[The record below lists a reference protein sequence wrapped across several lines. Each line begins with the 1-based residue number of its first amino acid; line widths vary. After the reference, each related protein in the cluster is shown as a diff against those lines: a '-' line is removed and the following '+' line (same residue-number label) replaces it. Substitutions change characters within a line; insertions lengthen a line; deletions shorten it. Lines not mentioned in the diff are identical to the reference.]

1 MNEVTLD
8 LDGPEATRALG
19 LALGRSLPA
28 GACLALEGD
37 LGAGKTTL
45 VRGLAEGLGVD
56 PDEVSSPTYV
66 LMQAH
71 GGGRLPLHH
80 HDAWMDGRGKALL
93 ADGGA
98 ELLRAADGVAV
109 VEWASRVEEFLPS
122 PRLSCVLEHVSL
134 ESRRARL
141 EVVGAET
148 ESGAGGGSAPDG
160 LLTGLLGAVE
170 AARAALRP

>member
-1 MNEVTLD
+1 MNEVTLE
-8 LDGPEATRALG
+8 LDGPEATRAVG
-19 LALGRSLPA
+19 LALGRTLPA
-28 GACLALEGD
+28 GACVALEGD

-45 VRGLAEGLGVD
+45 VRGLAEGLGID

-71 GGGRLPLHH
+71 EGGRLPLYH

-109 VEWASRVEEFLPS
+109 VEWASRVAAFLPT
-122 PRLSCVLEHVSL
+122 PRLTCALEHVSL
-134 ESRRARL
+134 ESRRIRL
-141 EVVGAET
+141 AVEAAQGGPEGLV
-148 ESGAGGGSAPDG
+148 SG
-160 LLTGLLGAVE
+160 LQGAVE
-170 AARAALRP
+170 AACSALRP

>member
-1 MNEVTLD
+1 VSELVLQ
-8 LDGPEATRALG
+8 LEGAEATRELG
-19 LALGRSLPA
+19 LALGRALPA
-28 GACLALEGD
+28 GACVALEGD

-45 VRGLAEGLGVD
+45 VRGLAEGLGLD

-71 GGGRLPLHH
+71 EGGRLPLRH

-109 VEWASRVEEFLPS
+109 VEWASRVAEYLPT

-141 EVVGAET
+141 AVV
-148 ESGAGGGSAPDG
+148 APGDPPDALG
-160 LLTGLLGAVE
+160 LALQAAVD
-170 AARAALRP
+170 AARSALPW